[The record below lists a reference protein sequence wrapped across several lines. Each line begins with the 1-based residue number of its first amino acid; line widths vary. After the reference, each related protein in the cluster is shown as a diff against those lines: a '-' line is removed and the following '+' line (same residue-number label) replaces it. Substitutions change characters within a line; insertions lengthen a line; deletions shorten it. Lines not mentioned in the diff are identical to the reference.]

1 MVLTRKTKANAKF
14 VKFEM
19 SDIYPTL
26 WKKQKKGLNKQA
38 FYLSCVALLH
48 GCRKKAFEK
57 DPLLPS
63 GQSLLVS
70 ESPIG

>member
-1 MVLTRKTKANAKF
+1 MEKT
-14 VKFEM
+14 
-19 SDIYPTL
+19 
-26 WKKQKKGLNKQA
+26 KKGLNKQA

-57 DPLLPS
+57 NPLLPS
-63 GQSLLVS
+63 GQSLLMS